1 MDYGQKLVT
10 DPSTHYIFYCIVF
23 ISTRA
28 KLLAFVPPLLYCI
41 YSLCEY
47 GSKLFAFTSPGLAG
61 TFVAILCFG
70 AAGSM
75 RMALV
80 ARAHLPQPT
89 SPPHELEEPPPQ
101 PAEVH

>member
-41 YSLCEY
+41 YSPCEY

-61 TFVAILCFG
+61 TFGGVIDKVAPG
-70 AAGSM
+70 AC
-75 RMALV
+75 
-80 ARAHLPQPT
+80 
-89 SPPHELEEPPPQ
+89 E
-101 PAEVH
+101 